1 MIGIIL
7 IGTFFGLL
15 LCRVPVAASMG
26 LAAIAGMLHMGF
38 KISVFPTAFYAA
50 IAKYT
55 LLAIPFFILAG
66 VIMDYAGISKRLI
79 NFANACVGATP
90 GGLAVVTIV
99 ASMFFA
105 AVSGSGS
112 ATAAA
117 IGSIMIPAMVKR
129 NYDIRFA
136 SATTATA
143 AQIGVIIPPS
153 IPMVL
158 YCVGTNSSISTLFI
172 AGIIP
177 GIMIGASLIIY
188 SMFVSK
194 KLGYA
199 GDRKY
204 SSSEKVKAFKEAIWA
219 LLMPLIILG
228 GIYSGL
234 FTPTEAAA
242 VACAYAVIVALF
254 IYRDINAAQLSR
266 IFYKASIIV
275 AVVMIILSAAGLF
288 AYVLTMNRVPQMV
301 ASFFLE
307 LGGNKYT
314 FLIIVNILLFF
325 VGMFFD
331 GGPAMII
338 LAPILAPVAVSLG
351 IDPIHFGMIM
361 VCNSAL
367 GQITPPFGVNLFVVS
382 QVANIKMEYM
392 IRNLIP
398 YILIII
404 FDVLLVSYIPNIS
417 LGLPKLLGMHLH
429 CRMKLPPYGGA
440 IKIPR
445 QSRGFF
451 ICAYKALLLAAP

>member
-1 MIGIIL
+1 MGALVVSFIVLFALTIPIAVAIGLSSLTMAFQMSMPIAL
-7 IGTFFGLL
+7 VGQRLF
-15 LCRVPVAASMG
+15 AALDS
-26 LAAIAGMLHMGF
+26 
-38 KISVFPTAFYAA
+38 FP
-50 IAKYT
+50 

-66 VIMDYAGISKRLI
+66 TIMEQGGISKRMI
-79 NFANACVGATP
+79 NFANSCVGATP

-117 IGSIMIPAMVKR
+117 IGSIMIPAMVKK

-158 YCVGTNSSISTLFI
+158 YCVGTNNSISTLFI
-172 AGIIP
+172 AGIVP
-177 GIMIGASLIIY
+177 GIMIGVSLILY
-188 SMFVSK
+188 ACLVSK

-204 SSSEKVKAFKEAIWA
+204 SGSEKIKAFKEAIWA
-219 LLMPLIILG
+219 LLMPVIILG
-228 GIYSGL
+228 GIYSGY

-242 VACAYAVIVALF
+242 VACAYAVLVALF
-254 IYRDINAAQLSR
+254 IYRDISVKQLAH

-314 FLIIVNILLFF
+314 FLIIVNVLLFF

-338 LAPILAPVAVSLG
+338 LAPILAPVAISLG

-382 QVANIKMEYM
+382 QVANIKMEHM

-404 FDVLLVSYIPNIS
+404 LDVLLVSYIPSIS
-417 LGLPKLLGMHLH
+417 LGLPKLLGVL
-429 CRMKLPPYGGA
+429 
-440 IKIPR
+440 
-445 QSRGFF
+445 
-451 ICAYKALLLAAP
+451 